1 MAKRPAMAFATFLL
15 LLVTCTNGFV
25 LPHEKKN
32 AGYIF
37 ISTSQATTTE
47 LHGIRTFVRNRF
59 ANKGRKEDTTTAAS
73 NEVGQDS
80 KVELTYIIPE
90 DPVEETKPFLDLAH
104 AKEQIRAH
112 SVIIATDGH
121 VAQKLMSRVDGFES
135 LKTAHDSSS
144 CLLNWDVPSLLSL
157 NFLLRQ
163 FFLCSSIV

>member
-1 MAKRPAMAFATFLL
+1 VGAATLPQ
-15 LLVTCTNGFV
+15 NGMSAV
-25 LPHEKKN
+25 SEQLASKARA
-32 AGYIF
+32 AGV
-37 ISTSQATTTE
+37 E
-47 LHGIRTFVRNRF
+47 IRT
-59 ANKGRKEDTTTAAS
+59 
-73 NEVGQDS
+73 DS
-80 KVELTYIIPE
+80 
-90 DPVEETKPFLDLAH
+90 PVARCHVQTRGKSGFLVDLAPH
-104 AKEQIRAH
+104 AKDQIRAD